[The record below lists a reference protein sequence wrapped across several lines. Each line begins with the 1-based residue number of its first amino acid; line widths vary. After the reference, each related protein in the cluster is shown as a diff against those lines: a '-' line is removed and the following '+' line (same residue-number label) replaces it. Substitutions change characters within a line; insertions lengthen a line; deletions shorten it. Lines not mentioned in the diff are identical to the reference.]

1 MINPR
6 SSLRVWKGGLIFALA
21 VISSACI
28 VAEPREGYWDRDHG
42 RFYHEHAWHDCG
54 EHEDHCH

>member
-6 SSLRVWKGGLIFALA
+6 RVSNVGKGGLILALA
-21 VISSACI
+21 FIASACI
-28 VAEPREGYWDRDHG
+28 VAEPREGYWDRDHA

-54 EHEDHCH
+54 EHDDHCH

>member
-21 VISSACI
+21 VIPSACI